1 MRSLSVVI
9 AAPRG
14 MKEPPGAR
22 AGFEAELDAGAGDEL
37 ILERGEDSSVLVP
50 VLWSRG
56 IARSRGDV
64 VALTLCSM
72 TPDAGWRRAI
82 FETMGD
88 GFAGVGGAIEPA
100 SRMRAL
106 DWAIHLCRYSAYL
119 LPFEERDDED
129 VAGDNAAYRREAID
143 FVRAAW
149 ADGFWETEVDAQLSR
164 LGWCLRVTPRM
175 VVRQGPSVSFLAFCR
190 NRLVHGFRSGRE
202 RAGRFTPAGRL
213 ARSLLWPAAAAVMLS
228 RIRRR
233 AASRGRSGGFRRGLL
248 PLSVFLLLWTAGEA
262 VGYLRG
268 R

>member
-1 MRSLSVVI
+1 MTPLSVVI

-14 MKEPPGAR
+14 MEEPPGAR
-22 AGFEAELDAGAGDEL
+22 AAFEAELDAGAGDEL
-37 ILERGEDSSVLVP
+37 IVERGEQASVLVP

-56 IARSRGDV
+56 IARSRGGV

-88 GFAGVGGAIEPA
+88 GLAGVGGAIEPA

-119 LPFEERDDED
+119 LPFEEGDAED

-143 FVRAAW
+143 AVRASW
-149 ADGFWETEVDAQLSR
+149 ADGFWETEVDAKLRR
-164 LGWCLRVTPRM
+164 LGWRLRVTPRM
-175 VVRQGPSVSFLAFCR
+175 VVRQGASVSFLSFCR
-190 NRLVHGFRSGRE
+190 NRLLHGFRSGRE

-213 ARSLLWPAAAAVMLS
+213 ARAVLWPAAAAVMLS
-228 RIRRR
+228 RVGRR
-233 AASRGRSGGFRRGLL
+233 ASSRGRSRGFRRAFL
-248 PLSVFLLLWTAGEA
+248 PLSVFLLLWTSGEA
-262 VGYLRG
+262 AGYLRG